1 MTHDLDLKKR
11 KYADLVVKKGVNIQP
26 GQRLILMTNTDPEC
40 AEFARLVQQSAW
52 DAGASDIMVHWSD
65 TESGNIKLRN
75 ASLDVLGSVPE
86 YAAKAMNDYAD
97 GNTVFVALLTTS
109 PPPEGI
115 DPEAVSTSVRARM
128 AATKP
133 MSDARM
139 ANIVRWN
146 LVGIPTR
153 EWAGMVLPKLD
164 SDTALAALWDAVLT
178 TVRVDDGD
186 PVANWDDHVRSSFQH
201 RDRLNAERFTELHF
215 KTALGTDLTVGLVDG
230 YRFLATQ
237 ETGADGIPFIANMPS
252 EEIFSAPHRDRV
264 NGTVV
269 CSKPLFHNNVLIE
282 GLKFTFVDGKVVDF
296 SADAGAET
304 VQRTLDTDEGARYLG
319 EVALVPYDSAVNATG
334 LLYYNT
340 LFDENA
346 ACHLALGESYPETI
360 EGGLEMDKDELKAN
374 GMNWSLEHVDFMF
387 GTEDMSIVGTKQDGS
402 KVDVFVDGN
411 WAW

>member
-1 MTHDLDLKKR
+1 MSDLDTRKR
-11 KYADLVVKKGVNIQP
+11 KYADLVVRKGVNIQP
-26 GQRLILMTNTDPEC
+26 GQRMILMANTDPEC
-40 AEFARLVQQSAW
+40 VSLARMIQESAW
-52 DAGASDIMVHWSD
+52 AAGAADIMVHWAD
-65 TESGNIKLRN
+65 TESSNIKLRN
-75 ASLDVLGSVPE
+75 ASLEVLGTVPD

-97 GNTVFVALLTTS
+97 ADTVFVALLTTS

-146 LVGIPTR
+146 LIGVPTR
-153 EWAGMVLPKLD
+153 EWAGMVYPD
-164 SDTALAALWDAVLT
+164 RDTAEALEALWDAVLT

-186 PVANWDDHVRSSFQH
+186 PIANWDAHVARSFAH

-215 KTALGTDLTVGLVDG
+215 SNSLGTDLVVGLVDG

-282 GLKFTFVDGKVVDF
+282 GLRFTFENGKVVDF
-296 SADAGAET
+296 SAEAGAET
-304 VQRTLDTDEGARYLG
+304 MQRTLDTDEGARYLG
-319 EVALVPYDSAVNATG
+319 EVALVPYDSAVNHTG

-346 ACHLALGESYPETI
+346 ACHLAIGESYPETI

-387 GTEDMSIVGTKQDGS
+387 GTQDLRIVGRKADGS
-402 KVDVFVDGN
+402 EMDVFVDGN